1 MACLGVAILTPDTLL
16 MRWSG
21 LDGWTMMAWRGLL
34 EASVLLGV
42 TLIWAPAALRAP
54 LTRNGWPVALALGL
68 SSICFALAVHATA
81 VALVLL
87 TLAMTPLLAALVSRW
102 VLGERTR
109 PLTWVWML
117 LAVAGLAV
125 ALGDTPT
132 WQGAVGSPWLGVAF
146 GLGAATSLA
155 TGLVRARQTP
165 DLPMLPLT
173 GSGALLAGLTG
184 LLFADTLTP
193 PTLAWGPTL
202 AMGLL
207 VLPLSFA
214 LITRA
219 PRYTAAA
226 NVSLIMLLETVIG
239 PLWVWWGVGEQIS
252 HGMWVGGAITLV
264 AIALHLLTAARR
276 QSRLSVK
283 IDG

>member
-42 TLIWAPAALRAP
+42 TLIWAPSALRAP
-54 LTRNGWPVALALGL
+54 LTRAGWPVALALGS

-87 TLAMTPLLAALVSRW
+87 TLATTPLMAALVSRW
-102 VLGERTR
+102 VLGERTQ
-109 PLTWVWML
+109 PLTWLWML

-125 ALGDTPT
+125 ALGDTPK
-132 WQGAVGSPWLGVAF
+132 WQGALGSPWQGVAF

-155 TGLVRARQTP
+155 TGLVWARQTP
-165 DLPMLPLT
+165 QLPMLPLT
-173 GSGALLAGLTG
+173 GAGALLAGLTG
-184 LLFADTLTP
+184 LIFTDTLTP
-193 PTLAWGPTL
+193 PTLALGPTL

-219 PRYTAAA
+219 PRHTAAA

-239 PLWVWWGVGEQIS
+239 PLWVWWGVGERLS
-252 HGMWVGGAITLV
+252 YGMWVGGGITLA
-264 AIALHLLTAARR
+264 AIALHILTAARR
-276 QSRLSVK
+276 SSASLVK
-283 IDG
+283 MD